1 MDQYKKC
8 EGVNYSLFKGE
19 WIDAPP
25 QAKED
30 PRNEFA
36 IDPNMKYP
44 AEFSEFMAYDGD
56 WDLYG
61 VHSMAFE
68 DHTMITFER
77 VCDIFKRRQLIE
89 KKK

>member
-30 PRNEFA
+30 PRNKFA

-44 AEFSEFMAYDGD
+44 AEFSEFR
-56 WDLYG
+56 
-61 VHSMAFE
+61 SF
-68 DHTMITFER
+68 
-77 VCDIFKRRQLIE
+77 
-89 KKK
+89 